1 MQVRFTGNV
10 DLSGVPLKIYDRI
23 YTAADISDGTV
34 VLMYGNDVYARVY
47 LSDVVPAV
55 SAQPDSEPERT
66 ATVQPGGSFWQ
77 IANDYLGDGNRAAE
91 LAEYNNM
98 TLESGLYAGMVLRLP
113 Q

>member
-1 MQVRFTGNV
+1 
-10 DLSGVPLKIYDRI
+10 
-23 YTAADISDGTV
+23 
-34 VLMYGNDVYARVY
+34 MYGNDVYARVY
-47 LSDVVPAV
+47 LSDVVPAD
-55 SAQPDSEPERT
+55 SAQPDSEPESCEEERT

-77 IANDYLGDGNRAAE
+77 IANDFLGDGNRAAE